1 MLTKAFQE
9 QWAAALESGKYRQ
22 GMGQLR
28 DGDDKF
34 CCLGVAVD
42 LAVPDSWSR
51 PSDHGGGWMS
61 IVKGHEP
68 RGGYIPHPVAR
79 ELGITQMDQDTLSR
93 LNDDADEDG
102 NVNKFA
108 DIAKHIRGMP
118 TRD

>member
-28 DGDDKF
+28 DRDNKF

-42 LAVPDSWSR
+42 LAVPDSWIRS
-51 PSDHGGGWMS
+51 SDGGGWMS

-68 RGGYIPHPVAR
+68 RGGYVPHPVAC
-79 ELGITQMDQDTLSR
+79 ELGITQIDQDVLSR

-102 NVNKFA
+102 MVNSFVV
-108 DIAKHIRGMP
+108 IAKHIRGMP